1 MRLLHSWDRECGS
14 LIVFEPCDEERMS
27 KNSKLLVTVGEAAE
41 LLSLGRSLTYQLV
54 MRGQIPSL
62 KVGRARRVPVSA
74 LELFISER
82 LAAEAGDQP
91 TEALGAR

>member
-1 MRLLHSWDRECGS
+1 MKKRN
-14 LIVFEPCDEERMS
+14 S

-54 MRGQIPSL
+54 MMGEIPSL

-74 LELFISER
+74 LERFVEER

-91 TEALGAR
+91 SEELEAS